1 MNSSEPAVW
10 DLGFTWEIMP
20 DLLDGLVVTLQ
31 ATAVGITIA
40 LVFGLLLAVAR
51 RSRSLLLSWP
61 AMGVIEFVRSTP
73 LLVQLFFM
81 FFVLP
86 DLDFFP
92 QFDVTIPVFGEIRTN
107 KDGGL
112 LLDAFA
118 TGALTLGIHY
128 GTYTSEV
135 YRSGIDNIQRG
146 QWEAST
152 ALSLSAVDTWRR
164 VVLPQAIP
172 AVVPALGNYLIAM
185 FKEVPLLATITV
197 VELLGEARRDCSRDF
212 RCLEP
217 YTMVGVIFLMI
228 SIPSSLLVRFVE
240 RRIGYARA

>member
-1 MNSSEPAVW
+1 MRIMTVW
-10 DLGFTWEIMP
+10 DWGFTWEIMP
-20 DLLDGLVVTLQ
+20 DLLDGLVVTLR

-51 RSRSLLLSWP
+51 RSRSPFLSWP
-61 AMGVIEFVRSTP
+61 AMGVIEFGRSTP

-81 FFVLP
+81 FYVLP
-86 DLDFFP
+86 DI
-92 QFDVTIPVFGEIRTN
+92 TIPGLPDFEASVPWFGGVEVNDNGI
-107 KDGGL
+107 

-135 YRSGIDNIQRG
+135 YRAGIDNIERG

-152 ALSLSAVDTWRR
+152 ALSLSPFNTWTRII
-164 VVLPQAIP
+164 LPQAIP
-172 AVVPALGNYLIAM
+172 TVVPALGNYLIAM

-197 VELLGEARRDCSRDF
+197 VELLGEARSDCARQY

-217 YTMVGVIFLMI
+217 YTMVGVIFLVI

-240 RRIGYARA
+240 RRLGYARA